1 MPSGV
6 IMIKNI
12 IKFIAVLLIL
22 AGLVWVFQGI
32 GILPGSFMSGDPQWA
47 INGAVTAIIGVGLFG
62 FISRKTS

>member
-1 MPSGV
+1 
-6 IMIKNI
+6 MIKNI

-47 INGAVTAIIGVGLFG
+47 INGAVTAIIGVGLFW
-62 FISRKTS
+62 FVSRKTS

>member
-1 MPSGV
+1 
-6 IMIKNI
+6 MIKNI